1 MLPAILAQLGLP
13 LLVRAVTWGLD
24 KLDSPAA
31 KAASEALTEVE
42 TALGAGLIPP
52 EQLAEANRHI
62 EAMTRIEAVRES
74 EILAEIN
81 ATMRTEARSED
92 AYVRR
97 WRPTFGYAVA
107 LTWTVQM
114 AGLTYAVIAT
124 PEVAAEIL
132 AAIGSLS
139 LIWGVALS
147 VLGINVV
154 KRSQDKAVGAGQG
167 LPTGLGGRLAGA
179 IFGGKGEENKKI
191 PMS

>member
-13 LLVRAVTWGLD
+13 LLVRAVTWGLG

-31 KAASEALTEVE
+31 KAASEALGEVE
-42 TALGAGLIPP
+42 TALGQGLISP

-124 PEVAAEIL
+124 PEHAAEIL

-154 KRSQDKAVGAGQG
+154 KRSQDKAVEAGQG
-167 LPTGLGGRLAGA
+167 LPAGLGGRIAGA
-179 IFGGKGEENKKI
+179 IFGGKGEG
-191 PMS
+191 

>member
-13 LLVRAVTWGLD
+13 LLVRAAAWGLG

-31 KAASEALTEVE
+31 EAASQALEEVE
-42 TALGAGLIPP
+42 TALGNGAIPA
-52 EQLAEANRHI
+52 EQVAEANRHI
-62 EAMTRIEAVRES
+62 EAMSRIASTRES
-74 EILAEIN
+74 GILAEIN

-114 AGLTYAVIAT
+114 GGLTYAVIVT
-124 PEVAAEIL
+124 PEYAGEIFTAL
-132 AAIGSLS
+132 GSLS

-147 VLGINVV
+147 VLGINAV
-154 KRSQDKAVGAGQG
+154 KRSQDKAVLAGQP
-167 LPTGLGGRLAGA
+167 LPGSLGGRIAGA
-179 IFGGKGEENKKI
+179 IFGPRDEA
-191 PMS
+191 

>member
-1 MLPAILAQLGLP
+1 MLPALLAQLGLP
-13 LLVRAVTWGLD
+13 LLIRAAGWGLG
-24 KLDSPAA
+24 KLDSPVAE
-31 KAASEALTEVE
+31 AASAALGEVE
-42 TALGAGLIPP
+42 TALDQGLITA
-52 EQLAEANRHI
+52 ERIAEANRHI
-62 EAMTRIEAVRES
+62 ETMAGIEAARDSAV
-74 EILAEIN
+74 LAEIN

-92 AYVRR
+92 PYVRR

-124 PEVAAEIL
+124 PEYAAEIL

-154 KRSQDKAVGAGQG
+154 KRSQDKAVEAGQG
-167 LPTGLGGRLAGA
+167 LPAGLGQRLAGA
-179 IFGGKGEENKKI
+179 VFGGKGEG
-191 PMS
+191 